1 MMLHSLDGPS
11 FSLKSP
17 RGCQRPLNFS
27 LAAKAAGIPSIL
39 VTNFSFDS
47 VYSYLATPMIDKSG
61 SIYSDDTSYGEKDL
75 ERLSDS
81 IPDVPVSAK
90 ELEPLVEQ
98 MFTGYRCADLL
109 VLLPG
114 FIPIPSF
121 SISPGLPS
129 PAWIDMNT
137 KRMHPE
143 IVTFLRQKPSEAEL
157 HPSLPFPNSPLP
169 LPTRS
174 IISAPLLVRPPTS
187 KGIVYTPEGRSCLLS
202 SIGIPKH
209 LHDELTTKILIVS
222 FGGQVFRKPSRPGSN
237 CSSRNSSREDLG
249 LSPEPN
255 GDQTQTPTRGQNDSA
270 YGQLFSPDLGNF
282 NLHLTAALAERTYT
296 LGKFDHLSMSN
307 RLATSHHLWVPG
319 APPASK
325 SYPNLSINGLPV
337 IQTTPP
343 TPDLSTFAKFKD
355 DGALEEARLLPDPSW
370 IAIVC
375 GVTKEQWAFQSEGE
389 DAELPEGFYVAPR
402 DVYMPDLTAV
412 GDVLLGKLVG
422 GFSWRLAHS
431 MNSSLG
437 IWNRIGMCRF
447 MHRVRLRCVGADKWG
462 LYEIDIL
469 PNV

>member
-1 MMLHSLDGPS
+1 MLHSLDGPS
-11 FSLKSP
+11 FSLRSP
-17 RGCQRPLNFS
+17 RGRQYPLNFS

-47 VYSYLATPMIDKSG
+47 VYSYFATPMIDDSE
-61 SIYSDDTSYGEKDL
+61 SIYSDDTGYVDT

-121 SISPGLPS
+121 SIFPGLPS
-129 PAWIDMNT
+129 PAWIDTNS
-137 KRMHPE
+137 KRIHPE

-174 IISAPLLVRPPTS
+174 IISAPLLVRSPTS
-187 KGIVYTPEGRSCLLS
+187 KGIVYTPEGRSSLLS

-209 LHDELTTKILIVS
+209 LHDESTTKILIVS

-249 LSPEPN
+249 LSPKPN
-255 GDQTQTPTRGQNDSA
+255 GDQTQTPTRGWNN
-270 YGQLFSPDLGNF
+270 GQLSSISDLGDF
-282 NLHLTAALAERTYT
+282 NLHLSAALAECTYT
-296 LGKFDHLSMSN
+296 PGKFDHLSLMPN
-307 RLATSHHLWVPG
+307 RLATSHRLWVPG

-325 SYPNLSINGLPV
+325 PYSNLSINGIPV

-343 TPDLSTFAKFKD
+343 TPALSTFAKFKD
-355 DGALEEARLLPDPSW
+355 DGAFEARLLPDPSW

-422 GFSWRLAHS
+422 GFCCSWRLAQS
-431 MNSSLG
+431 MEFSLG
-437 IWNRIGMCRF
+437 IWDRIGMCRF
-447 MHRVRLRCVGADKWG
+447 MHRVRLRCVGAD
-462 LYEIDIL
+462 
-469 PNV
+469 

>member
-1 MMLHSLDGPS
+1 
-11 FSLKSP
+11 
-17 RGCQRPLNFS
+17 
-27 LAAKAAGIPSIL
+27 
-39 VTNFSFDS
+39 
-47 VYSYLATPMIDKSG
+47 MIDESG
-61 SIYSDDTSYGEKDL
+61 SIYSDDTSYGETQDP

-81 IPDVPVSAK
+81 IPDIPVSAK

-109 VLLPG
+109 LLLPG

-222 FGGQVFRKPSRPGSN
+222 FGGQVFRKPSRSGSN

-249 LSPEPN
+249 LSPKPN
-255 GDQTQTPTRGQNDSA
+255 GDQTQTPTRGRNDSA

-296 LGKFDHLSMSN
+296 PSKFDHLSMSN

-325 SYPNLSINGLPV
+325 SYSNLSINGIPI

-343 TPDLSTFAKFKD
+343 TPELSTFAKFKD
-355 DGALEEARLLPDPSW
+355 DGAFEEARLLPDPSW

-422 GFSWRLAHS
+422 GFCFCFFFFFFLSLALGAFNGFLLIRDMEPYRNVSIHAPRSFTVRWR
-431 MNSSLG
+431 
-437 IWNRIGMCRF
+437 R
-447 MHRVRLRCVGADKWG
+447 
-462 LYEIDIL
+462 
-469 PNV
+469 